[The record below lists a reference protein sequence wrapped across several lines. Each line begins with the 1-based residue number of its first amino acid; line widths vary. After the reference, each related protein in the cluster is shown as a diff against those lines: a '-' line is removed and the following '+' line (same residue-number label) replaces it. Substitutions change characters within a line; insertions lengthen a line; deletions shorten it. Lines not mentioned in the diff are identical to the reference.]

1 MQHCRV
7 LAGRFSARFHPLPHE
22 STPLSKLP
30 SIVTLAVIAGLLAG
44 CSNAAN
50 EPAAES
56 ASASAAASEPA
67 SESASPSAEPT
78 AEDTSSAEPESAEPT
93 VEPSPEPASEPAVEA
108 PAGPAP
114 TLEPLPAGPNDPF
127 VPPPHGEPNPL
138 APVTPGIPGV
148 PHSSKEYFE
157 WVKVTPV
164 QGEVETAPTATIR
177 QGETLAVMGDGYAPG
192 QRVYVMLGWPN
203 TDYNYIVEP
212 ATAVA
217 DQNGYFIYPVAIGT
231 NVPPR
236 DYVVMTVP
244 LDVDA
249 DTRETLKRYHNLIIT
264 PAE

>member
-56 ASASAAASEPA
+56 ASASAATSEP
-67 SESASPSAEPT
+67 ASPSAEPT
-78 AEDTSSAEPESAEPT
+78 AEDTSSAEPEESAEPT

-108 PAGPAP
+108 PSGPAP

>member
-7 LAGRFSARFHPLPHE
+7 LAGRFSVRFHPLPHE

-56 ASASAAASEPA
+56 ASASAATSEP
-67 SESASPSAEPT
+67 ASPSAEPT
-78 AEDTSSAEPESAEPT
+78 AEDTSSAEPEESAEPT

>member
-56 ASASAAASEPA
+56 ASASAATSEP
-67 SESASPSAEPT
+67 ASPSAEPT
-78 AEDTSSAEPESAEPT
+78 AEDTSSAEPEESAEPT

-108 PAGPAP
+108 PSGPAP

-138 APVTPGIPGV
+138 APVTPGVPGV

>member
-1 MQHCRV
+1 
-7 LAGRFSARFHPLPHE
+7 
-22 STPLSKLP
+22 LSKLP
-30 SIVTLAVIAGLLAG
+30 SIVTLAVIAALISG

-56 ASASAAASEPA
+56 SSPSAAASEPA
-67 SESASPSAEPT
+67 SPSALPSAEPT
-78 AEDTSSAEPESAEPT
+78 AEETSAAEPESAEPT
-93 VEPSPEPASEPAVEA
+93 VEPSPVPASEPAVEA
-108 PAGPAP
+108 PAEPAP

-164 QGEVETAPTATIR
+164 QGEVEAAPTATIR
-177 QGETLAVMGDGYAPG
+177 QGETLAVMGGGYAPG
-192 QRVYVMLGWPN
+192 QSVRVMLGWPY

-244 LDVDA
+244 QSA
-249 DTRETLKRYHNLIIT
+249 DGRFIESQKRYHNLIIT

>member
-56 ASASAAASEPA
+56 ASASAATSEP
-67 SESASPSAEPT
+67 ASPSAEPT
-78 AEDTSSAEPESAEPT
+78 AEDTSSAEPEESAEPT